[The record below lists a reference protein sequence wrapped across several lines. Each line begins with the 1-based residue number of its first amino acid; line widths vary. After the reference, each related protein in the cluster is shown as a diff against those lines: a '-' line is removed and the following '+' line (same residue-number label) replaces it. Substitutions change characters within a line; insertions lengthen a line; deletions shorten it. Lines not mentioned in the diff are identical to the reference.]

1 VEQLEHASNAE
12 LLSKL
17 TGKSVA
23 EALMQQYGGL
33 NNLAK
38 ASFDELQL
46 VKGMGQSEAA
56 AIKSAFLLAQRLNR
70 ESYPESPLLDEPE
83 RVAYLL
89 REESPTR
96 KLKIESDGDSWKGLI
111 KPKIRLTG
119 RWLERAGF
127 SPGSHV
133 QVVCVAPGFIELRSP
148 DPNHST
154 PPVNASDYH
163 AASPSGSLKET
174 PRKS

>member
-1 VEQLEHASNAE
+1 
-12 LLSKL
+12 
-17 TGKSVA
+17 
-23 EALMQQYGGL
+23 
-33 NNLAK
+33 LAK

-56 AIKSAFLLAQRLNR
+56 AIKSAFLLAQRLTR
-70 ESYPESPLLDEPE
+70 ESYPESPLLYEPGP
-83 RVAYLL
+83 VANLL
-89 REESPTR
+89 REEPAIR
-96 KLKIESDGDSWKGLI
+96 KLKIEADGDSWKGLI

-148 DPNHST
+148 DPNNSA
-154 PPVNASDYH
+154 PPIHASDYY
-163 AASPSGSLKET
+163 AASQSGSLKET
-174 PRKS
+174 PGKS